1 MPSLPSACTAGN
13 SLTDI
18 QWLGSDGVQL
28 QDVLGQVV
36 GLRNICRDT
45 TAMFMMGILI
55 GALSTQLATSKH
67 PVISPGMI
75 IHGQLHFQDDVACR
89 EP

>member
-1 MPSLPSACTAGN
+1 MPSLTLACTAGN

-55 GALSTQLATSKH
+55 VALSTQLATSKH

-75 IHGQLHFQDDVACR
+75 IHACSG
-89 EP
+89 